1 MPNNVFD
8 NLEYLIKGNPR
19 QQQVYH
25 LLQKYK
31 LMETLQAF
39 DPVLA
44 GTIPINIDIENS
56 DLDIICC
63 FTDKDVFKTIAT
75 KAFFVFDGFTLTD
88 TYISNQE
95 TIVVNFNVEDWP
107 VEVFGQY
114 IPTWQQNAY
123 RHMLAEYELLQYYGE
138 AFRQQI
144 VSLKK
149 QGYKTEPAFAK
160 ALNLT
165 GDPYLALLSPE
176 LMNWLKSK

>member
-8 NLEYLIKGNPR
+8 NLEYLIKSNPR

-25 LLQKYK
+25 LLQKYS
-31 LMETLQAF
+31 LMETLQPF

-63 FTDKDVFKTIAT
+63 FADKELFKTIT
-75 KAFFVFDGFTLTD
+75 SKVFSSFVGFTLID
-88 TYISNQE
+88 TLTNGQE
-95 TIVVNFNVEDWP
+95 TIVINFDLEGWP
-107 VEVFGQY
+107 IEVFGQY
-114 IPTWQQNAY
+114 VPSREQNAY
-123 RHMLAEYELLQYYGE
+123 RHMLAEYELLQHYGE

-144 VSLKK
+144 ISLKN

-160 ALNLT
+160 ALGIKGN
-165 GDPYLALLSPE
+165 PYEALLDPE
-176 LMNWLKSK
+176 LINRLKNK